1 MDVRRPLVL
10 PSLVFAC
17 LLVTA
22 CSATYQNAPP
32 VKDMTPVEQATPAAK
47 PAVAVPVT
55 PTAPEA
61 TTPVAVPAKPATSAA
76 LPTSAVPAKQT
87 ARQTVK
93 PAAKPTPAPTPVAAA
108 TPKPAAKPVAVTK
121 PAPQPKPPVAS
132 PIETPASAD
141 KPATLATITPP
152 APIKVSLDNLPLTI
166 GDAWILD
173 RTEASCSLSSKP
185 VQLDDGQGGTPV
197 TLQIT
202 PDSLRITTIS
212 DIDTTYEKTGITI
225 DQHEHFDL
233 ETVDRRTNLV
243 FTRQKNRLLN
253 VMQNSQQFTLTLG
266 FWPTWPQTQT
276 YSVDIPLQDFA
287 SAMTALNTCNRLL
300 IQP

>member
-22 CSATYQNAPP
+22 CGTTYQTAPP
-32 VKDMTPVEQATPAAK
+32 AQDMTPVDQSAPTAK

-55 PTAPEA
+55 PSAPEA
-61 TTPVAVPAKPATSAA
+61 TTAPVAVTPKPAVTTALPAAAAPPRQAVKPPAKPS
-76 LPTSAVPAKQT
+76 
-87 ARQTVK
+87 
-93 PAAKPTPAPTPVAAA
+93 PAPAPVAVA
-108 TPKPAAKPVAVTK
+108 TPKPAAKPVVVAK
-121 PAPQPKPPVAS
+121 PAPQPKPLVA
-132 PIETPASAD
+132 TPASAD
-141 KPATLATITPP
+141 KPVTVASITPP
-152 APIKVSLDNLPLTI
+152 APVSVSLDNLPLTI
-166 GDAWILD
+166 GGAWILD
-173 RTEASCSLSSKP
+173 RTEANCSLASKP

-212 DIDTTYEKTGITI
+212 DIDTSYEKTGITI
-225 DQHEHFDL
+225 DQHTHFDL

-243 FTRQKNRLLN
+243 FTQQKNRLLN
-253 VMQNSQQFTLTLG
+253 VMQNAQQFTLTLG

>member
-1 MDVRRPLVL
+1 MK
-10 PSLVFAC
+10 
-17 LLVTA
+17 
-22 CSATYQNAPP
+22 P
-32 VKDMTPVEQATPAAK
+32 VDQAAPAAK
-47 PAVAVPVT
+47 PAVALPVT

-61 TTPVAVPAKPATSAA
+61 TTAPVAVTPKPAVTTALPAPAAPAKQAVKPPAKPS
-76 LPTSAVPAKQT
+76 
-87 ARQTVK
+87 
-93 PAAKPTPAPTPVAAA
+93 PAPTPVAAA

-141 KPATLATITPP
+141 KPATVASITPP

-173 RTEASCSLSSKP
+173 RTEASCSLASKP

-225 DQHEHFDL
+225 DQHAHFDL
-233 ETVDRRTNLV
+233 ETVERRTNLV

-253 VMQNSQQFTLTLG
+253 VMQNGQQFTLTLG

-276 YSVDIPLQDFA
+276 YSVDIPLQGFA

-300 IQP
+300 KQP